1 MNVVNFQFA
10 NNYTNLNLPGY
21 MYNIRKVSISH
32 SNLGDENDIIICK
45 NFCIYFKLFIDI
57 SNFSIKT
64 GIIFFLS

>member
-45 NFCIYFKLFIDI
+45 NFCIFQ
-57 SNFSIKT
+57 
-64 GIIFFLS
+64 IILQIY